1 MSARGVEGGELA
13 SVSFGVFNGGSSS
26 ELVEYEITDTSS
38 WLPTPIVGQVDLDSS
53 AGYEVA
59 FEIQVPTEGGSSV
72 VTLDAS
78 TVVPGSPQDQVTS
91 EILLPEPSSIASL
104 GAGALFLAMLAH
116 RRSRQM

>member
-1 MSARGVEGGELA
+1 
-13 SVSFGVFNGGSSS
+13 
-26 ELVEYEITDTSS
+26 LVDYQITDASG
-38 WLPTPIVGQVDLDSS
+38 WLATPILGQLDLESS

-72 VTLDAS
+72 FTLDAS
-78 TVVPGSPQDQVTS
+78 TAVPGSPQDQVTS

-104 GAGALFLAMLAH
+104 GAGALFLAMLAR